1 MKCAICKNGYT
12 NPGTI
17 TVVLEKE
24 HTTLI
29 FKEVPADICT
39 NCGEEYVSDEV
50 NHQLL
55 LKANDALQRN
65 VSLELL
71 QFAA

>member
-1 MKCAICKNGYT
+1 MKCAICKNGNT
-12 NPGTI
+12 KPGTA
-17 TVVLEKE
+17 TVVLEKQQ
-24 HTTLI
+24 TTLI
-29 FKEVPADICT
+29 FKEVPADVCE
-39 NCGEEYVSDEV
+39 NCGEEYISADV

-55 LKANDALQRN
+55 MKANDALQRN